1 MSKKNGNSLNEK
13 NIEVRR
19 ELAIYLNEKIS
30 KMNKTQVELSKILE
44 ITQPRV
50 SDLIKLKIE
59 KFSLDALVNM
69 AYKLGYDVQLFLR
82 NN

>member
-1 MSKKNGNSLNEK
+1 MSKKNGNSLNGK
-13 NIEVRR
+13 NIEVRK
-19 ELAIYLNEKIS
+19 EIVVHLNEKIS

-69 AYKLGYDVQLFLR
+69 AYKLGYDVQFFLK
-82 NN
+82 NK